1 MRKILNLSRQHDYRA
16 LTCILLCLVFHS
28 LCFLL
33 HAQNVPIT
41 GVVKDAAGEAIVG
54 ANVVEKGTTNGTIT
68 DMEGKFSLNVTL
80 DATLVISYIG
90 YIQQEVKVRERRI
103 VNIILEEDTYS
114 LEEVVAI
121 GYGTVKKQDLTG
133 SVASV
138 DGSKLADRK
147 SMRVSQALQGAVSGV
162 RVSRSGSDPSS
173 SATIRV
179 RGITSI
185 NNTDP
190 LVIVDGVPGTLD
202 WVNPEDIESISVL
215 KDAASASIYGS
226 RAAAGVILVTTKRAK
241 KGTFNINYNYEFS
254 LDKPTTTVE
263 YADAQTYMRMINERD
278 WNDKNNQGNQYTT
291 YSQESID
298 NYATMHLQN
307 PDQYPDVDWMNIMM
321 KKKSTKQSH
330 KLNIIGGT
338 EKLRTKITAE
348 YDQSD
353 ALYKG
358 KNYDRMMFRA
368 NNDIYFNDWIDASID
383 VNGIYSISESPAR
396 YTMTATR
403 RLSAPIYAA
412 EWSDGRIAEG
422 KTGENPY
429 ALLVAGGSKQS
440 KTLAVGGKMAV
451 NIKPFEGLK
460 ITGVFAPQFY
470 RDKQKTFAKS
480 IPYTYWNDPNT
491 TVGYIMGATKT
502 TLTESRPDNMS
513 TTTQLF
519 VNYTKSFKEH
529 NFNVMAGYENYYY
542 YDESMSGSRDNYLL
556 QSFPYLDIG
565 NANYQYATG
574 SAYQNAYRSWFGR
587 IMYNWKSRYYLQAN
601 ARYDG
606 SSRFAKDFRWGFF
619 PSFSAGWVISEE
631 SFMKD
636 KLLWL
641 SSLKLRGS
649 WGQLGNE
656 RIGNYPYQSTI
667 AFQNDILLYQGN
679 EVVAGQAA
687 GVYKYAIR
695 DISWE
700 TTESWDIGLDA
711 YFLNNRLRF
720 SGDYYKKQTK
730 DMLLALEIPDYVGL
744 ENPDQN
750 TGKMHTKGWDIELSW
765 NDQIGDFSYS
775 ATFNLSDAKSIMGD
789 LGGTEFLGDQVKK
802 KGSEFNEWYGYLSDG
817 IYQTQEEVDN
827 SARMNSNVKPGD
839 IKYVDVSGPDGVPDG
854 KISPEYDRVL
864 LGGSLPRFTYGGTI
878 NMAYKNVDLAIAFQ
892 GIGKQNVRETEEMVH
907 PFEAQFRD
915 VPQIIVGKYW
925 SVLNTAEQNLKAE
938 FPRISETGYSNNY
951 TMSDYW
957 LFNGGYFRLKNIVL
971 GYTLPKDI
979 VEKMKIQ
986 NLRVYANVS
995 DLFSIDRYPKGYDPE
1010 AIGTYWVTTSF
1021 LFGISVQF

>member
-1 MRKILNLSRQHDYRA
+1 
-16 LTCILLCLVFHS
+16 
-28 LCFLL
+28 
-33 HAQNVPIT
+33 
-41 GVVKDAAGEAIVG
+41 
-54 ANVVEKGTTNGTIT
+54 
-68 DMEGKFSLNVTL
+68 
-80 DATLVISYIG
+80 
-90 YIQQEVKVRERRI
+90 
-103 VNIILEEDTYS
+103 
-114 LEEVVAI
+114 
-121 GYGTVKKQDLTG
+121 
-133 SVASV
+133 
-138 DGSKLADRK
+138 
-147 SMRVSQALQGAVSGV
+147 
-162 RVSRSGSDPSS
+162 
-173 SATIRV
+173 
-179 RGITSI
+179 
-185 NNTDP
+185 
-190 LVIVDGVPGTLD
+190 
-202 WVNPEDIESISVL
+202 
-215 KDAASASIYGS
+215 
-226 RAAAGVILVTTKRAK
+226 
-241 KGTFNINYNYEFS
+241 
-254 LDKPTTTVE
+254 
-263 YADAQTYMRMINERD
+263 
-278 WNDKNNQGNQYTT
+278 
-291 YSQESID
+291 
-298 NYATMHLQN
+298 
-307 PDQYPDVDWMNIMM
+307 
-321 KKKSTKQSH
+321 
-330 KLNIIGGT
+330 
-338 EKLRTKITAE
+338 
-348 YDQSD
+348 
-353 ALYKG
+353 
-358 KNYDRMMFRA
+358 
-368 NNDIYFNDWIDASID
+368 
-383 VNGIYSISESPAR
+383 
-396 YTMTATR
+396 
-403 RLSAPIYAA
+403 
-412 EWSDGRIAEG
+412 
-422 KTGENPY
+422 
-429 ALLVAGGSKQS
+429 
-440 KTLAVGGKMAV
+440 MAV